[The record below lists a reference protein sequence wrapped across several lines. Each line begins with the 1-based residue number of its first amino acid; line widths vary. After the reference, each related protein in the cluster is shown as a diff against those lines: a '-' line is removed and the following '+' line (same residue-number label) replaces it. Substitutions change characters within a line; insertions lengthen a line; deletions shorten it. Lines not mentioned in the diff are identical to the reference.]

1 MPLQLLSRP
10 TTDTVRARSPSPF
23 ATPAT
28 KPQVPTI
35 RLTAATPSEANA
47 SHRIPSVAPW
57 TTDEPASVSIAPKQT
72 AGGEPSRKR
81 LVPKKSKLGLLVS
94 CSTKERNQD
103 FSDVVRRVGGGFV
116 GNGSGGFEIYVDP
129 ANDPDIGEILMVKK
143 KKSRVALD
151 GMQWGTLGE
160 VTNVPSVAKPK
171 EKGGK
176 KDKENLLKVKVDE
189 NQKWWSIGRGRK
201 DSKEKEK
208 DKERVIAPE
217 PLENP
222 IDSRARFNS
231 LDSGILLNSPVYAE
245 YPKSPVE
252 YLRVPTP
259 PSATLAPPGAGAPGG
274 GKGSVAIRAMRSVR
288 SLARIG
294 SWAQLK
300 NVPNPDEVDAP
311 AKEKDPEAKKKKKKK
326 EKEKDR
332 AKETIR
338 YSGSSFEAGA
348 LTASPAGSKVD
359 TKSLGK
365 KKASILGLGLPSTMR
380 LPSSRSGSTA
390 SSVVAANIVSNRLS
404 VDSAHILGG
413 GILARGRS
421 GSTMSTASSLRPM
434 STSSCT
440 SRGSSGS
447 SVAASVRWDEAG
459 LETVKE
465 IRRKDKESRSKE
477 KNKDKSKKSKTG
489 KDSSRK
495 SSDSRK
501 RTPLAA
507 VFPGTLSEREEEE
520 VAQQPVAPIVTIQE
534 ATVDGHG
541 TEEEESA
548 LSMETPVKRARAR
561 PMSEQLLGRSRPK
574 AMHEGDDDNGV
585 MSLLDAATNDLAQ
598 LINRLDLE
606 ATPGT
611 PDMTP
616 MSQRSP
622 FSLGRQNGATPAKN
636 RLTMESP
643 VKGLRANTLSVTSL
657 RPYAQSCSKDAG
669 VRIGQNIAP
678 WSMLNAGISPSKPS
692 PATIR
697 VRSDENTP
705 TLRSKH
711 KLAMSPAPAADPSP
725 VFKPLRPAMSRFP
738 VSSKAMGA
746 SSGISPFIIGAK
758 DLDRSPSS
766 LTFGSVHS
774 KSDSHGSLSASPV
787 FKKAHGHAR
796 KRSSL
801 VPIERVR
808 PVGHADKA
816 LDSPSLPIPPEARR
830 NLGLTGTMGGSIGSN
845 AEQEYDASDPDSDI
859 PDELQV
865 ILSSSDQDDT
875 MSLDPKAVPSPGLPP
890 VTALPVPDSPSE
902 KDSVVNIPVF
912 RATLVDEDD
921 HHADIEEAGAFS
933 EDDTKKSFD
942 FTGELQKLNESGAS
956 DRLSFIEQLETAF
969 RTPAKIDLRYDIGD
983 FLSAEVPPVPKLP
996 TLKDELSRVDGNSFS
1011 LPLDYESRELSATG
1025 FPIDVNAEPSL
1036 LPGTDSFAT
1045 NTSDDELLEL
1055 VAPRVLRNAT
1065 SVGSRPSDGQLNR
1078 HFKFGGKPSPSSA
1091 DKEIAPKASL
1101 TLSDIIPPSE
1111 IAKSLSA
1118 ASLVGDESV
1127 LLKSIFAKAVEI
1139 PSPRP
1144 RPRPRLDSDSS
1155 SKCRARDVARSSMVS
1170 SHARNSMISSHTR
1183 NSSALSFAGFDSF
1196 AEVRR
1201 GFEFVDD
1208 RPGFYPPPGASSDK
1222 QHGRHESVFS
1232 IASVSSYG
1240 HILNGGSADPFDY
1253 GAIVPLA
1260 SLRERPSSDDFSFS
1274 MSTSVDDTFS
1284 FIHKQPRRRRVDSDA
1299 SSFYFRDSAHPYN
1312 RSHRRH
1318 ESNASVASLGPPVSL
1333 YNRSFGHHRR
1343 GDSSASMSS
1352 VAQSYA
1358 VCGANGG
1365 RAAWARHRPN
1375 FSVDSVLSD
1384 FSGRY
1389 LARPGLGDKML
1400 DSALDRGMPLTAI
1413 SASPPES
1420 LAGSIRS
1427 ERIHSEE
1434 YENPTS
1440 YDSLMDSRY
1449 GLHKSAPE
1457 DSLFEKTDY
1466 RTSMSSSDSTFF
1478 GQNLGDAVNI
1488 KNPPR
1493 YRPISSLSV
1502 ASIHSP
1508 PNEDDTMISML
1519 GGGHVRRQS
1528 IGSMIGGSPCV
1539 RVERRKNIITDP
1551 PETVFSRIKNV
1562 RPDDYESPE
1571 KSRVIESKPSIAS
1584 TLNSKFGDER
1594 MIRAKHGLLERQSL
1608 ENTVLVAEGEDH
1620 SASFRMPVFTRP
1632 TRTTRSR
1639 SSTCTSSSGAE
1650 TPPLSIS
1657 DGYSSFSDGSQSS
1670 IDLSQ
1675 VNLMLSN
1682 VTHPLSNAAFDRV
1695 RPRARGHGH
1704 RRRISQA
1711 RASRTSIYETIEEEM
1726 TSSFSPM
1733 NSPDHSVPGSATKT
1747 VKVPLA
1753 ATNTM
1758 GPPRVFVVDP
1768 ETSSIDSLSMWDDES
1783 GITTL
1788 RKYYALRDEAQDA
1801 VTESKRVWIDTPFS
1815 VFAVQSF
1822 DPPRHPSGMQALLEH
1837 SLQNYG
1843 PLPSEL
1849 RPHRMRS
1856 RVNSRPSPYP
1866 RTIKTS
1872 FTTSPATEHFRAAV
1886 ASCVVTSAN
1895 DPAPRQ
1901 PVLSKALQQVT
1912 IDQNVAP
1919 TFLNAGEKPTEG
1931 KAFAISPDKPEL
1943 VFGLPAR
1950 PRVGSTARRVAL
1962 GWAKRSSGR
1971 NGFENK
1977 ENNTSLGNVS
1987 VGPGNAT
1994 QGTVMTC
2001 VFYPWNVLVII

>member
-10 TTDTVRARSPSPF
+10 TSDAVRARSPSPF
-23 ATPAT
+23 ATPAA

-35 RLTAATPSEANA
+35 RLTAATPSEANT
-47 SHRIPSVAPW
+47 SRHVPSVAPW
-57 TTDEPASVSIAPKQT
+57 TTGEPASVSIAPKQI
-72 AGGEPSRKR
+72 AGGQASRKR
-81 LVPKKSKLGLLVS
+81 LVPKKSKLGLLAS
-94 CSTKERNQD
+94 CSAKERNQD
-103 FSDVVRRVGGGFV
+103 FSDVVRRVGVESV
-116 GNGSGGFEIYVDP
+116 GSGSGGFEIYVDP

-176 KDKENLLKVKVDE
+176 KEKENLLKVKVDE

-208 DKERVIAPE
+208 ENNKERVKAPE
-217 PLENP
+217 QLENP
-222 IDSRARFNS
+222 TDSRARFNS
-231 LDSGILLNSPVYAE
+231 LDSGILLNSPVYTE
-245 YPKSPVE
+245 YPNSPVE
-252 YLRVPTP
+252 YLRVSTP
-259 PSATLAPPGAGAPGG
+259 PSATLAPPGA

-300 NVPNPDEVDAP
+300 NGPNPDDVDAP
-311 AKEKDPEAKKKKKKK
+311 GKEKDPEAKKKKKKK
-326 EKEKDR
+326 EKEKDK
-332 AKETIR
+332 AKQTIR

-359 TKSLGK
+359 SKSLGK

-390 SSVVAANIVSNRLS
+390 SSVVAANTANNRLS

-459 LETVKE
+459 LQTVKE
-465 IRRKDKESRSKE
+465 IRRKDKESRSKD
-477 KNKDKSKKSKTG
+477 KSQDKSKKCKTG
-489 KDSSRK
+489 KDSNRK

-520 VAQQPVAPIVTIQE
+520 VAQRPVAPIVTIQE

-541 TEEEESA
+541 TEEEESV

-561 PMSEQLLGRSRPK
+561 PVSEQLLGRSRPK
-574 AMHEGDDDNGV
+574 AIYEGDD
-585 MSLLDAATNDLAQ
+585 ATNDLAQ

-611 PDMTP
+611 PDTTP

-622 FSLGRQNGATPAKN
+622 FLPGRQNGAIPAKN
-636 RLTMESP
+636 RLTLESP
-643 VKGLRANTLSVTSL
+643 IKGLRANTISVTSL
-657 RPYAQSCSKDAG
+657 RPYARSSSQNAG

-692 PATIR
+692 PATVR

-711 KLAMSPAPAADPSP
+711 KPVMSPAPAADPSP
-725 VFKPLRPAMSRFP
+725 VFKPLRPATSQFP
-738 VSSKAMGA
+738 ISIKANNA
-746 SSGISPFIIGAK
+746 SSSISPFVLGMT
-758 DLDRSPSS
+758 DRDRSPSS
-766 LTFGSVHS
+766 LTFGSPHS
-774 KSDSHGSLSASPV
+774 KSDSHGSLSGSPV

-796 KRSSL
+796 KRSAL

-808 PVGHADKA
+808 PITHPDKA

-830 NLGLTGTMGGSIGSN
+830 NLGLTGTMGGSIGST

-875 MSLDPKAVPSPGLPP
+875 MSLDPNAVNPPLLSPGLPP

-902 KDSVVNIPVF
+902 QGSVVNVPIF
-912 RATLVDEDD
+912 RATLIDEDD
-921 HHADIEEAGAFS
+921 HHADVEEAGAFS

-942 FTGELQKLNESGAS
+942 FTGELQKLNESGGS

-969 RTPAKIDLRYDIGD
+969 RTPAKIDLRYDIGN
-983 FLSAEVPPVPKLP
+983 FLSADVPPVPKLP
-996 TLKDELSRVDGNSFS
+996 TLQDELSRIDGNSFS

-1055 VAPRVLRNAT
+1055 VAPRVLRNTT
-1065 SVGSRPSDGQLNR
+1065 SVSSRPSDGQLNR
-1078 HFKFGGKPSPSSA
+1078 HFKFGGKPSPAAA
-1091 DKEIAPKASL
+1091 DKEVAPKASL

-1111 IAKSLSA
+1111 IARSLST
-1118 ASLVGDESV
+1118 ASLSGDESA

-1139 PSPRP
+1139 PSPC
-1144 RPRPRLDSDSS
+1144 PRPRLDSDSS
-1155 SKCRARDVARSSMVS
+1155 SKRGARDIARSSVIS
-1170 SHARNSMISSHTR
+1170 SHARNSMVSNHTR

-1201 GFEFVDD
+1201 GFEFSDD

-1222 QHGRHESVFS
+1222 QHGRHESIFS

-1284 FIHKQPRRRRVDSDA
+1284 FIHKQPHRRRVDSDA

-1343 GDSSASMSS
+1343 GDSSTSMSS
-1352 VAQSYA
+1352 IAQSYA

-1365 RAAWARHRPN
+1365 RAAWAKHRPN

-1389 LARPGLGDKML
+1389 LVRPGLGDKML

-1420 LAGSIRS
+1420 LAGSLRS

-1466 RTSMSSSDSTFF
+1466 RTSVSSSDSGFF
-1478 GQNLGDAVNI
+1478 GQNLGDTANV

-1493 YRPISSLSV
+1493 YRPISSLSI

-1539 RVERRKNIITDP
+1539 RVERRKNIVTDP

-1632 TRTTRSR
+1632 TRVTRSR
-1639 SSTCTSSSGAE
+1639 SSTCTSSSGVE

-1733 NSPDHSVPGSATKT
+1733 NSPEHSAPGSATKT
-1747 VKVPLA
+1747 VKVPLSA
-1753 ATNTM
+1753 INTM

-1768 ETSSIDSLSMWDDES
+1768 ETSSVDSLSMWDDES
-1783 GITTL
+1783 GITAL
-1788 RKYYALRDEAQDA
+1788 RKYYALRDEAQDT
-1801 VTESKRVWIDTPFS
+1801 VTESKRVWLDTPFS
-1815 VFAVQSF
+1815 IFAVQSF
-1822 DPPRHPSGMQALLEH
+1822 DPPHHPSGMQALLEH

-1849 RPHRMRS
+1849 RPRRMRS
-1856 RVNSRPSPYP
+1856 RVESRPSPYP

-1872 FTTSPATEHFRAAV
+1872 FSMSPATEHFRAAV
-1886 ASCVVTSAN
+1886 ASCVATSTN
-1895 DPAPRQ
+1895 SPAPHQ
-1901 PVLSKALQQVT
+1901 PALSKALQQVT
-1912 IDQNVAP
+1912 VDSNVAP
-1919 TFLNAGEKPTEG
+1919 TFLNAGEKPTES
-1931 KAFAISPDKPEL
+1931 KAFAISPVKPEV
-1943 VFGLPAR
+1943 VFGLPPR

-1962 GWAKRSSGR
+1962 GWAKRSAGR

-1987 VGPGNAT
+1987 VGRGNAT

-2001 VFYPWNVLVII
+2001 VSFVGCNVLVII